1 MILDVGCGKNKAKIE
16 GEKVIGIDFNE
27 STDADVIHDLNKFP
41 YPFEDNT
48 FSRIV
53 CNNVL
58 EHVDD
63 LFTAMDELHR
73 IGKSNAIV
81 YIRGPFFSSLAAFTD
96 PTHKRSFTSGT
107 FDYICHDDHPYGF
120 YSDRRFVKKS
130 FKIIFWPVNEWRGGV
145 RPQEW
150 FGLGL
155 FANKMTRIYEK
166 FFAFIFP
173 AKAIEFEWKII
184 K

>member
-1 MILDVGCGKNKAKIE
+1 MILDVGCGKNKVEIE

-63 LFTAMDELHR
+63 LFATMDELHR

-130 FKIIFWPVNEWRGGV
+130 FKIIFWPVTEWGI

-173 AKAIEFEWKII
+173 AKTIEFELEII